1 MADTYKGNDKID
13 GNDYNVAN
21 ESNANRKPFTVILDI
36 GLRKPTVG
44 NRVFGVMKGATDGGL
59 NVPHSVKKFPGFVKG
74 ETKKGN
80 KYNAEVHRD
89 RIYGVHVDE
98 YMEHLKKEDENA
110 FNKQFSKWSECL
122 KNAGVESVEDLMEK
136 VFAAIKS
143 DSKRAQNDK
152 KRYKPEFTDDSK
164 TQVKTKNGT
173 YNRDVKLTKEQ
184 RDENLRNKI
193 ATVKEQIRKLESA

>member
-21 ESNANRKPFTVILDI
+21 KPNPNRKPFTVILDI

-74 ETKKGN
+74 ETKKSN

-110 FNKQFSKWSECL
+110 FNK
-122 KNAGVESVEDLMEK
+122 
-136 VFAAIKS
+136 
-143 DSKRAQNDK
+143 
-152 KRYKPEFTDDSK
+152 
-164 TQVKTKNGT
+164 
-173 YNRDVKLTKEQ
+173 
-184 RDENLRNKI
+184 
-193 ATVKEQIRKLESA
+193 